1 MLFNIAISALILYLN
16 CIVTILADED

>member
-1 MLFNIAISALILYLN
+1 MLFNIAVSAIILYLN